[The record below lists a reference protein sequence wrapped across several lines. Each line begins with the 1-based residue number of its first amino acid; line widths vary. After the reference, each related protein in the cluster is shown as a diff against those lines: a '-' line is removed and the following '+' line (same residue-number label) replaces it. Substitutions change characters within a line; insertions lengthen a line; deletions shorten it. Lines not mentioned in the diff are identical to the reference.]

1 MNKENAIDFIAAYEG
16 GIKFFSG
23 VGNVVGYAKTAE
35 MVAYVIKTKGL
46 ADDVYHSSS
55 MDFADEDGFDT
66 YDGAWNLW
74 ENGLKLLEAQ

>member
-1 MNKENAIDFIAAYEG
+1 
-16 GIKFFSG
+16 
-23 VGNVVGYAKTAE
+23 
-35 MVAYVIKTKGL
+35 
-46 ADDVYHSSS
+46 